1 MTIKDKPTQAFQ
13 DRCRALRPI
22 IGRQAD
28 QFWTAYLFQ
37 DEEGREDLEEQL
49 NLLVNVN
56 LNSDVQNTTPVFH
69 PPEQQDAQ
77 GDVGMGWVYY
87 NGRDVCPFGLRRMEL
102 AQHTSL
108 VGRTGSGKSNAGYLL
123 AMNLAK
129 AGIPW
134 LCLDWKQ
141 SWRRLRNLPEL
152 QGLRI
157 YTIGRD
163 VAPFRINPLIPP
175 AGIDP
180 RQHLKALVA
189 IINVAYFCGA
199 GVEYLLTSVI
209 DELYQKHGVY
219 DGTVKRYPTFRD
231 VLAVLKTIPA
241 AGRVS
246 LWLSSAIRAVHSLC
260 FGAMDSIV
268 NSESNA
274 PMDELLSQPTV
285 LELEALSHAD
295 KLFFSEMLM
304 LQIYSHRM
312 VKNERNQ
319 LKHILIIEEAHH
331 LLSRLSQKPGQP
343 ASIVEVIFREIREM
357 SEGIVFL
364 DQMPSEISKTAL
376 ANTYTTISMN
386 LKGKQDVTTISA
398 AMLLQDDQPLALG
411 TMEIGKAIV
420 KLQGRIKEPFMIRV
434 PEVKIPASPVTDE
447 IIRQAM
453 LPFIRLTEQQ
463 AGLSQAP
470 AELKLSDSES
480 AFLKDVAV
488 MPDSGVV
495 ARYTRLGLSGRQGDK
510 AKRSL
515 LDLGLIEETEKLTPR
530 GRTKVICLT
539 IIGKQALEN
548 ELEEFDNETE

>member
-1 MTIKDKPTQAFQ
+1 MTVKDKQTQAFQ
-13 DRCRALRPI
+13 NKCRALRPI

-28 QFWTAYLFQ
+28 SFWQAYLFQ
-37 DEEGREDLEEQL
+37 DEDGREELEEQL
-49 NLLVNVN
+49 NLLVNAH
-56 LNSDVQNTTPVFH
+56 LNTDLQNTTPIFH
-69 PPEQQDAQ
+69 PPGQQDAQ
-77 GDVGMGWVYY
+77 GDVVMGWVHY
-87 NGRDVCPFGLRRMEL
+87 NGKDICPFGLRPLEL
-102 AQHTSL
+102 VQHTSL

-123 AMNLAK
+123 AKNLTKVA
-129 AGIPW
+129 IPW

-141 SWRRLRNLPEL
+141 SWRRLRNLPEFVD
-152 QGLRI
+152 LRV

-163 VAPFRINPLIPP
+163 VAPLRINPLIPP
-175 AGIDP
+175 IGIDP

-189 IINVAYFCGA
+189 VINAAYFCGA
-199 GVEYLLTSVI
+199 GVEYLLTSI
-209 DELYQKHGVY
+209 LDELYQKHGIY
-219 DGTVKRYPTFRD
+219 DGTVTRYPTFRD
-231 VLAVLKTIPA
+231 VMAILKNTPA
-241 AGRVS
+241 TGRVS

-260 FGAMDSIV
+260 FGSMDSIV
-268 NSESNA
+268 NSESNVT
-274 PMDELLSQPTV
+274 MDELLSRPTV

-331 LLSRLSQKPGQP
+331 LLSRLSQRSGQP
-343 ASIVEVIFREIREM
+343 ASIVEIIFREIREM

-398 AMLLQDDQPLALG
+398 AMLLQEDQPMALG

-434 PEVKIPASPVTDE
+434 PEIKIPADLVTDDSVRE
-447 IIRQAM
+447 AMAPLIRS
-453 LPFIRLTEQQ
+453 TEPP
-463 AGLSQAP
+463 AGIAP
-470 AELKLSDSES
+470 ATEMPKLSESEM
-480 AFLKDVAV
+480 ALLTDVAI

-495 ARYTRLGLSGRQGDK
+495 ARYTRCKLSGRQGDK

-515 LDLGLIEETEKLTPR
+515 IEMGSIKEVEQLTPR
-530 GRTKVICLT
+530 GRSKMIRLT
-539 IIGKQALEN
+539 EKGRSFLEAGHP
-548 ELEEFDNETE
+548 EM

>member
-1 MTIKDKPTQAFQ
+1 MTIKDKQTQAFQ
-13 DRCRALRPI
+13 NKCLALRPI

-28 QFWTAYLFQ
+28 QFWQAYLFQ
-37 DEEGREDLEEQL
+37 DEDGRAELEEQL
-49 NLLVNVN
+49 NLIVNAN
-56 LNSDVQNTTPVFH
+56 LNTDLQNTTPIFH
-69 PPEQQDAQ
+69 PPSQQDAQ
-77 GDVGMGWVYY
+77 GEVVMGWVHY
-87 NGRDVCPFGLRRMEL
+87 NGKDICPFGLRSMEL
-102 AQHTSL
+102 VQHTSL

-152 QGLRI
+152 ADLRVF
-157 YTIGRD
+157 TIGRD
-163 VAPFRINPLIPP
+163 VAPLRINPLIPP
-175 AGIDP
+175 VGIDP

-189 IINVAYFCGA
+189 VINAAYFCGA
-199 GVEYLLTSVI
+199 GVEYLLTSII
-209 DELYQKHGVY
+209 DELYQKHGIY
-219 DGTVKRYPTFRD
+219 DGTVKHYPTFRD
-231 VLAVLKTIPA
+231 VMAILKNTPA
-241 AGRVS
+241 TGRVS

-260 FGAMDSIV
+260 FGSMDSIV
-268 NSESNA
+268 NSESNVT
-274 PMDELLSQPTV
+274 MEELLSRPTV
-285 LELEALSHAD
+285 LELESLSHAD

-331 LLSRLSQKPGQP
+331 LLSRLSQRSGQP
-343 ASIVEVIFREIREM
+343 ASIVEIIFREIREM

-398 AMLLQDDQPLALG
+398 AMLLQEDQPLALG

-434 PEVKIPASPVTDE
+434 PEIKIPAILVTDDS
-447 IIRQAM
+447 IKAAM
-453 LPFIRLTEQQ
+453 APFIRSTEKLENRPQ
-463 AGLSQAP
+463 P
-470 AELKLSDSES
+470 ARQPKLSDSEM
-480 AFLKDVAV
+480 AFLVDVAI

-495 ARYTRLGLSGRQGDK
+495 ARYTRCKLSGRQGDK
-510 AKRSL
+510 TKRSL
-515 LDLGLIEETEKLTPR
+515 MGLGLIEEIEEITSK
-530 GRTKVICLT
+530 GRVKIVRLSES
-539 IIGKQALEN
+539 GKRYLEN
-548 ELEEFDNETE
+548 ERDGKQTA

>member
-1 MTIKDKPTQAFQ
+1 MTVKDKQTQAFQ
-13 DRCRALRPI
+13 NKCRALRPI

-28 QFWTAYLFQ
+28 QFWQAYLFQ
-37 DEEGREDLEEQL
+37 DEDGRTELEEQL
-49 NLLVNVN
+49 NLIVNAN
-56 LNSDVQNTTPVFH
+56 LNTDLQNTTPIFH
-69 PPEQQDAQ
+69 PPTQQDAK
-77 GDVGMGWVYY
+77 GDVVMGWIHY
-87 NGRDVCPFGLRRMEL
+87 NGKDMCPFGLRPMEL
-102 AQHTSL
+102 VQHTSL

-152 QGLRI
+152 ADLRV

-163 VAPFRINPLIPP
+163 VAPLQINPLIPP

-189 IINVAYFCGA
+189 VINAAYFCGA
-199 GVEYLLTSVI
+199 GVEYLLTSII
-209 DELYQKHGVY
+209 DELYQKHGIY
-219 DGTVKRYPTFRD
+219 DGTVKHYPTFRD
-231 VLAVLKTIPA
+231 VMAILKNTPA
-241 AGRVS
+241 TGRVS

-260 FGAMDSIV
+260 FGSMDSIV
-268 NSESNA
+268 NSDSNVT
-274 PMDELLSQPTV
+274 MDELLSRPTV

-331 LLSRLSQKPGQP
+331 LLSRLSQRSGQP
-343 ASIVEVIFREIREM
+343 ASIVEIIFREIREM

-398 AMLLQDDQPLALG
+398 AMLLQEDQPLALG

-434 PEVKIPASPVTDE
+434 PEIKIPAVLVSDE
-447 IIRQAM
+447 SIQEAM
-453 LPFIRLTEQQ
+453 APFIRPTEQ
-463 AGLSQAP
+463 LKMDSQP
-470 AELKLSDSES
+470 ADQPKLSESEM
-480 AFLKDVAV
+480 AFLVDVAI

-495 ARYTRLGLSGRQGDK
+495 GRYTRCKLSGRQGDK
-510 AKRSL
+510 TKRSL
-515 LDLGLIEETEKLTPR
+515 IEMGFIEEVEHLSPKGRSKMIRLTEKGKGFLEA
-530 GRTKVICLT
+530 
-539 IIGKQALEN
+539 KQA
-548 ELEEFDNETE
+548 

>member
-1 MTIKDKPTQAFQ
+1 MTIKDKQTQAFQ

-22 IGRQAD
+22 IGKQAD
-28 QFWTAYLFQ
+28 QFWMAYLFQ
-37 DEEGREDLEEQL
+37 DEEGREELEEQL
-49 NLLVNVN
+49 NLLVNAN
-56 LNSDVQNTTPVFH
+56 LNTDVQNITPIFH
-69 PPEQQDAQ
+69 PPSQQDAQ
-77 GDVGMGWVYY
+77 GEVVMGWVHY
-87 NGRDVCPFGLRRMEL
+87 NGKDMCPFGLKPLEL
-102 AQHTSL
+102 AQHTSI

-141 SWRRLRNLPEL
+141 SWRRLRNLPGL
-152 QGLRI
+152 QDLRV

-163 VAPFRINPLIPP
+163 VSPLKINPLIPP

-180 RQHLKALVA
+180 RQHLKALVG
-189 IINVAYFCGA
+189 IINAAYFCGA
-199 GVEYLLTSVI
+199 GVEYLLTVVL

-219 DGTVKRYPTFRD
+219 DGKVTRYPTFRD
-231 VLAVLKTIPA
+231 VLAILKTIPA
-241 AGRVS
+241 TGRVS

-268 NSESNA
+268 NSGSNVT
-274 PMDELLSQPTV
+274 MDELLSHPTV

-331 LLSRLSQKPGQP
+331 MLSRLSQKSGQP

-398 AMLLQDDQPLALG
+398 AMLLQEEQPLALG

-434 PEVKIPASPVTDE
+434 PEIKIPAASVTDE

-453 LPFIRLTEQQ
+453 TPFIRPNEEPEEIGGMYQGNLTE
-463 AGLSQAP
+463 
-470 AELKLSDSES
+470 SEM
-480 AFLKDVAV
+480 AFLKDCALV
-488 MPDSGVV
+488 PDCGVV
-495 ARYTRLGLSGRQGDK
+495 ARYTRLKLSGRHGDK

-515 LDLGLIEETEKLTPR
+515 IEMGCVEEIEKLTPT
-530 GRTKVICLT
+530 GRKKVLRLT
-539 IIGKQALEN
+539 EKGIQILQDLQKN
-548 ELEEFDNETE
+548 NDIR

>member
-1 MTIKDKPTQAFQ
+1 MTIKDKNTQLFQ
-13 DRCRALRPI
+13 SRCLALRPI
-22 IGRQAD
+22 LGRQVD
-28 QFWTAYLFQ
+28 DLWTAYLFQ
-37 DEEGREDLEEQL
+37 DEEGREELEEQL
-49 NLLVNVN
+49 SLLANVN
-56 LNSDVQNTTPVFH
+56 LNTDVQDTTPIFH
-69 PPEQQDAQ
+69 PPASVQS
-77 GDVGMGWVYY
+77 VGEIPLGQVHY
-87 NGRDVCPFGLRRMEL
+87 NGKDLYPFGLKPLEL
-102 AQHTSL
+102 VQHTSL
-108 VGRTGSGKSNAGYLL
+108 VGRTGSGKSNAAYLL
-123 AMNLAK
+123 AANLTK

-141 SWRRLRNLPEL
+141 SWRRLRNLPGFQEL
-152 QGLRI
+152 RV

-163 VAPFRINPLIPP
+163 VAPLQINPLIPP

-189 IINVAYFCGA
+189 VINAAYFCGA
-199 GVEYLLTSVI
+199 GVEYMLTSVL

-219 DGTVKRYPTFRD
+219 EGKVKRYPTFRD
-231 VLAVLKTIPA
+231 VLAILKTIPA

-268 NSESNA
+268 NSGTNVTME
-274 PMDELLSQPTV
+274 ELLSHPTV

-331 LLSRLSQKPGQP
+331 LLSRLSQRSGQP

-398 AMLLQDDQPLALG
+398 AMLLQEEQPLALG

-420 KLQGRIKEPFMIRV
+420 KLQGRIKEPFMIRI
-434 PEVKIPASPVTDE
+434 PEIKIPPALVTDE

-453 LPFIRLTEQQ
+453 AAHIRSPEKPAAAQQ
-463 AGLSQAP
+463 VS
-470 AELKLSDSES
+470 LSDSELRLLQDI
-480 AFLKDVAV
+480 ALV
-488 MPDSGVV
+488 PNSGVV

-515 LDLGLIEETEKLTPR
+515 IEQGFIEEIDRLTPK
-530 GRTKVICLT
+530 GRSKSVRLT
-539 IIGKQALEN
+539 ESGKRMLEGH
-548 ELEEFDNETE
+548 EASSSGSE

>member
-1 MTIKDKPTQAFQ
+1 MTIKDKKNQLFQ

-22 IGRQAD
+22 IGKQAD

-37 DEEGREDLEEQL
+37 DEEGREELEEQL

-56 LNSDVQNTTPVFH
+56 LNTDVENITPIFH
-69 PPEQQDAQ
+69 PPSQQDAQ
-77 GDVGMGWVYY
+77 GDVVMGWVHY
-87 NGRDVCPFGLRRMEL
+87 NGKDMFPFGIRPLEL

-141 SWRRLRNLPEL
+141 SWRRLRNLPGL
-152 QGLRI
+152 QDLRI

-163 VAPFRINPLIPP
+163 VAPLRINPLIPP
-175 AGIDP
+175 KGIDP
-180 RQHLKALVA
+180 KQHLKALVGV
-189 IINVAYFCGA
+189 INAAYFCGA
-199 GVEYLLTSVI
+199 GVEYLLTSVL

-219 DGTVKRYPTFRD
+219 EGNVKRYPSFRD
-231 VLAVLKTIPA
+231 VLAILKTIPA
-241 AGRVS
+241 TGRVS

-260 FGAMDSIV
+260 FGSMDNIV
-268 NSESNA
+268 NSGSNVT
-274 PMDELLSQPTV
+274 MDELLSRPTV

-331 LLSRLSQKPGQP
+331 LLSRLSQKSGQP

-398 AMLLQDDQPLALG
+398 AMLLQEEQPLALG

-434 PEVKIPASPVTDE
+434 PEIKIPAAPVTDE

-453 LPFIRLTEQQ
+453 TPFIRPNEEPEEIGGMYQGKLTE
-463 AGLSQAP
+463 P
-470 AELKLSDSES
+470 EM
-480 AFLKDVAV
+480 AFLKDIALV
-488 MPDSGVV
+488 PDCGVV
-495 ARYTRLGLSGRQGDK
+495 ARYTRLKLSGRQGDK
-510 AKRSL
+510 VKRSL
-515 LDLGLIEETEKLTPR
+515 IEMGSVEEIEKLTPT
-530 GRTKVICLT
+530 GRKKVLRLT
-539 IIGKQALEN
+539 EKGIGIVSNQEKK
-548 ELEEFDNETE
+548 DDIR

>member
-1 MTIKDKPTQAFQ
+1 MTIKDKTTQLFQ

-22 IGRQAD
+22 LGRQAD
-28 QFWTAYLFQ
+28 DFWTAYLFQ
-37 DEEGREDLEEQL
+37 DEEGREELEEQL
-49 NLLVNVN
+49 NLLVNAN
-56 LNSDVQNTTPVFH
+56 LNRDVQNTTPIFH
-69 PPEQQDAQ
+69 PPAQQEAQ
-77 GDVGMGWVYY
+77 GDIFMGWVHY
-87 NGRDVCPFGLRRMEL
+87 NEKDLCPFGLRPLEL
-102 AQHTSL
+102 AQHTSF

-123 AMNLAK
+123 AMNLTK

-141 SWRRLRNLPEL
+141 SWRRLRNLPEF
-152 QGLRI
+152 QGLRV

-163 VAPFRINPLIPP
+163 VAPLRINPLIPP
-175 AGIDP
+175 KGIDP
-180 RQHLKALVA
+180 KQHLKALVA
-189 IINVAYFCGA
+189 VINAAYFCGA
-199 GVEYLLTSVI
+199 GVEYLLTSVL

-219 DGTVKRYPTFRD
+219 DGQVKRYPTFRD
-231 VLAVLKTIPA
+231 VLAILKTIPA
-241 AGRVS
+241 TGRVS

-268 NSESNA
+268 NSGSNVT
-274 PMDELLSQPTV
+274 MDELLSQPTV

-319 LKHILIIEEAHH
+319 IKHILIIEEAHH
-331 LLSRLSQKPGQP
+331 LLSRLSQRSGQP

-398 AMLLQDDQPLALG
+398 AMLLQEEQPLALG

-434 PEVKIPASPVTDE
+434 PEIKIPAVPVTDE

-453 LPFIRLTEQQ
+453 TPLIRLAEP
-463 AGLSQAP
+463 P
-470 AELKLSDSES
+470 AEADKNLSPKLTGSEI
-480 AFLKDVAV
+480 AFLKDVAI
-488 MPDSGVV
+488 MPNSGVV

-515 LDLGLIEETEKLTPR
+515 IDLGLIEEAEKLTPR
-530 GRTKVICLT
+530 GRIRVIHLT
-539 IIGKQALEN
+539 ESGKHLLEGMTSGLQAG
-548 ELEEFDNETE
+548 

>member
-1 MTIKDKPTQAFQ
+1 MTVKDKQTQAFQ
-13 DRCRALRPI
+13 NKCRALRPI

-28 QFWTAYLFQ
+28 SFWQAYLFQ
-37 DEEGREDLEEQL
+37 DEDGREELEEQL
-49 NLLVNVN
+49 NLLVNAH
-56 LNSDVQNTTPVFH
+56 LNTDLQNTTPIFH
-69 PPEQQDAQ
+69 PPGQQDAQ
-77 GDVGMGWVYY
+77 GDVVMGWVHY
-87 NGRDVCPFGLRRMEL
+87 NGKDICPFGLRPLEL
-102 AQHTSL
+102 VQHTSL

-123 AMNLAK
+123 AKNLTK
-129 AGIPW
+129 VGIPW

-141 SWRRLRNLPEL
+141 SWRRLRNLPEFAD
-152 QGLRI
+152 LRV

-163 VAPFRINPLIPP
+163 VAPLRINPLIPP
-175 AGIDP
+175 IGIDP

-189 IINVAYFCGA
+189 VINAAYFCGA
-199 GVEYLLTSVI
+199 GVEYLLTSI
-209 DELYQKHGVY
+209 LDELYQKHGIY
-219 DGTVKRYPTFRD
+219 DGTVTRYPTFRD
-231 VLAVLKTIPA
+231 VMAILKNTPA
-241 AGRVS
+241 TGRVS

-260 FGAMDSIV
+260 FGSMDSIV
-268 NSESNA
+268 NSESNVT
-274 PMDELLSQPTV
+274 MDELLSRPTV

-331 LLSRLSQKPGQP
+331 LLSRLSQRSGQP

-398 AMLLQDDQPLALG
+398 AMLLQEDQPMALG

-434 PEVKIPASPVTDE
+434 PEIKIPADLVTDDSVRE
-447 IIRQAM
+447 AMAPLIRS
-453 LPFIRLTEQQ
+453 TEPP
-463 AGLSQAP
+463 AGIAP
-470 AELKLSDSES
+470 ATEMPKLSESEM
-480 AFLKDVAV
+480 ALLTDVAI

-495 ARYTRLGLSGRQGDK
+495 ARYTRCKLSGRQGDK

-515 LDLGLIEETEKLTPR
+515 IEMGSIKEVEQLTPR
-530 GRTKVICLT
+530 GRSKMIRLT
-539 IIGKQALEN
+539 EKGRSFLEAGHP
-548 ELEEFDNETE
+548 EM

>member
-1 MTIKDKPTQAFQ
+1 MTVKDKQTQAFQ

-22 IGRQAD
+22 IGQQAD
-28 QFWTAYLFQ
+28 HFWKAYLFQ
-37 DEEGREDLEEQL
+37 DEEGREELEEQL
-49 NLLVNVN
+49 NLIVNAN
-56 LNSDVQNTTPVFH
+56 LNTDLQNITPIFH
-69 PPEQQDAQ
+69 PPGQQDAQ
-77 GDVGMGWVYY
+77 GDVALGWVHY
-87 NGRDVCPFGLRRMEL
+87 NGKDLFPFGLRPMEL
-102 AQHTSL
+102 VQHTSL

-141 SWRRLRNLPEL
+141 SWRRLRNLPAL
-152 QGLRI
+152 QDLRI

-163 VAPFRINPLIPP
+163 VAPLRINPLIPP
-175 AGIDP
+175 EGIDP

-189 IINVAYFCGA
+189 VINSAYFCGA
-199 GVEYLLTSVI
+199 GVEYLLTVVL

-219 DGTVKRYPTFRD
+219 AGNVKRYPTFRD
-231 VLAVLKTIPA
+231 VLAILQTMPA

-246 LWLSSAIRAVHSLC
+246 LWLSSAIRAIHSLC
-260 FGAMDSIV
+260 FGSMDSIV
-268 NSESNA
+268 NSGSNVT
-274 PMDELLSQPTV
+274 MDELLSKPTV

-312 VKNERNQ
+312 IKNERNQ

-331 LLSRLSQKPGQP
+331 LLSKLSQKSGQP

-398 AMLLQDDQPLALG
+398 AMLLQEEQPLALG

-434 PEVKIPASPVTDE
+434 PEIKIPTIPVTDD
-447 IIRQAM
+447 ILRTAMSPLIRSAESLTVASAQS
-453 LPFIRLTEQQ
+453 PEQPKLTE
-463 AGLSQAP
+463 S
-470 AELKLSDSES
+470 EL
-480 AFLKDVAV
+480 AFLKDVAI

-515 LDLGLIEETEKLTPR
+515 IEMGLIVEAEKLTSH
-530 GRTKVICLT
+530 GRTKVLRLT
-539 IIGKQALEN
+539 ESGKKL
-548 ELEEFDNETE
+548 LMKFS

>member
-1 MTIKDKPTQAFQ
+1 
-13 DRCRALRPI
+13 
-22 IGRQAD
+22 
-28 QFWTAYLFQ
+28 
-37 DEEGREDLEEQL
+37 LEEQL
-49 NLLVNVN
+49 SLLANVN
-56 LNSDVQNTTPVFH
+56 LNTDVQDTTPIFH
-69 PPEQQDAQ
+69 PPALVQSGGEVPLGQ
-77 GDVGMGWVYY
+77 VHY
-87 NGRDVCPFGLRRMEL
+87 NGKDLYPFGLKTLEL
-102 AQHTSL
+102 VQHTSL
-108 VGRTGSGKSNAGYLL
+108 VGRTGSGKSNAAYLL
-123 AMNLAK
+123 AANLTK

-134 LCLDWKQ
+134 LCIDWKQ
-141 SWRRLRNLPEL
+141 SWRRLRNLPGFQEL
-152 QGLRI
+152 QV

-163 VAPFRINPLIPP
+163 VAPLQINPLIPP

-189 IINVAYFCGA
+189 VINAAYFCGA
-199 GVEYLLTSVI
+199 GVEYLLTLVL

-219 DGTVKRYPTFRD
+219 AGKVTRYPTFRD
-231 VLAVLKTIPA
+231 VLAKLKTIPA

-268 NSESNA
+268 NSGTNVT
-274 PMDELLSQPTV
+274 MDELLSRPTV

-331 LLSRLSQKPGQP
+331 LLSRLSQRSGQP

-398 AMLLQDDQPLALG
+398 AMLLQEEQPLALG

-420 KLQGRIKEPFMIRV
+420 KLQGRIKEPFMVRI
-434 PEVKIPASPVTDE
+434 PEIKISPVPVTDE

-453 LPFIRLTEQQ
+453 AAHIRLPEK
-463 AGLSQAP
+463 P
-470 AELKLSDSES
+470 AEAHQVALSDSEQR
-480 AFLKDVAV
+480 FLQDIALV
-488 MPDSGVV
+488 PNSGVV

-515 LDLGLIEETEKLTPR
+515 IEQGFIEEAERLTQK
-530 GRTKVICLT
+530 GRSKAIRLT
-539 IIGKQALEN
+539 DSGKRMLGAHAAASGKNQQLRP
-548 ELEEFDNETE
+548 

>member
-1 MTIKDKPTQAFQ
+1 MTIKDKATQLFQ
-13 DRCRALRPI
+13 ARCRALRPI
-22 IGRQAD
+22 LGRQAD
-28 QFWTAYLFQ
+28 DFWTAYLFQ
-37 DEEGREDLEEQL
+37 DEEGREELEEQL
-49 NLLVNVN
+49 NLLVNAN
-56 LNSDVQNTTPVFH
+56 LNRDVQNTTPIFH
-69 PPEQQDAQ
+69 PPAQQEAQ
-77 GDVGMGWVYY
+77 GDIFMGWVHY
-87 NGRDVCPFGLRRMEL
+87 NEKDLCPFGLRPLEL
-102 AQHTSL
+102 AQHTSF

-123 AMNLAK
+123 AMNLTK

-141 SWRRLRNLPEL
+141 SWRRLRNLPEF
-152 QGLRI
+152 QGLRV

-163 VAPFRINPLIPP
+163 VAPLRINPLIPP
-175 AGIDP
+175 KGIDP
-180 RQHLKALVA
+180 KQHLKALVA
-189 IINVAYFCGA
+189 VINAAYFCGA
-199 GVEYLLTSVI
+199 GVEYLLTSVL

-219 DGTVKRYPTFRD
+219 DGQVKRYPTFRD
-231 VLAVLKTIPA
+231 VLAILKTIPA
-241 AGRVS
+241 TGRVS

-268 NSESNA
+268 NSGSNVT
-274 PMDELLSQPTV
+274 MDELLSQPTV

-319 LKHILIIEEAHH
+319 IKHILIIEEAHH
-331 LLSRLSQKPGQP
+331 LLSRLSQRSGQP

-398 AMLLQDDQPLALG
+398 AMLLQEEQPLALG

-434 PEVKIPASPVTDE
+434 PEITIPAVPVTDE

-453 LPFIRLTEQQ
+453 TPLVRLAEP
-463 AGLSQAP
+463 P
-470 AELKLSDSES
+470 AEADKNLSPKLTGSEI
-480 AFLKDVAV
+480 AFLKDVAI
-488 MPDSGVV
+488 MPNSGVV

-510 AKRSL
+510 TKRSL
-515 LDLGLIEETEKLTPR
+515 IDLGLIEEAEKLTPH
-530 GRTKVICLT
+530 GRTKVIRLT
-539 IIGKQALEN
+539 EKGQLQLRSILS
-548 ELEEFDNETE
+548 

>member
-1 MTIKDKPTQAFQ
+1 MTVKDKQTQAFQ
-13 DRCRALRPI
+13 DKCRALRPI

-28 QFWTAYLFQ
+28 HFWRAYLFQ
-37 DEEGREDLEEQL
+37 DEEGREELEEQL
-49 NLLVNVN
+49 NLIVNAN
-56 LNSDVQNTTPVFH
+56 LNADLQNTTPIFH
-69 PPEQQDAQ
+69 PPSQPDAQ
-77 GDVGMGWVYY
+77 GEVFMGWVHY
-87 NGRDVCPFGLRRMEL
+87 NGKDLYRFGLRPMEL
-102 AQHTSL
+102 VQHTSL

-123 AMNLAK
+123 AMNLTK

-141 SWRRLRNLPEL
+141 SWRRLRNLPGFED
-152 QGLRI
+152 LRI

-163 VAPFRINPLIPP
+163 VAPLQINPLIPP
-175 AGIDP
+175 VGIDP
-180 RQHLKALVA
+180 RQHLKALTQVVNA
-189 IINVAYFCGA
+189 AYYCGA
-199 GVEYLLTSVI
+199 GVEYLLTSI
-209 DELYQKHGVY
+209 LDELYQKHGVY

-231 VLAVLKTIPA
+231 VLAILETTQA
-241 AGRVS
+241 TGRVS

-260 FGAMDSIV
+260 FGSMDSIV
-268 NSESNA
+268 NCGSNVTI
-274 PMDELLSQPTV
+274 DELLSRPTV

-319 LKHILIIEEAHH
+319 LKGILIIEEAHH
-331 LLSRLSQKPGQP
+331 LLSRLSQRSGQP

-398 AMLLQDDQPLALG
+398 AMLLQEEQPLALG

-434 PEVKIPASPVTDE
+434 PEMKIPAVLVTDD
-447 IIRQAM
+447 IIRAAM
-453 LPFIRLTEQQ
+453 APLIRPTEQLAMGSPSANQ
-463 AGLSQAP
+463 P
-470 AELKLSDSES
+470 KLTDSES
-480 AFLKDVAV
+480 GFLKDVAV
-488 MPDSGVV
+488 MPASGVV

-510 AKRSL
+510 AKRA
-515 LDLGLIEETEKLTPR
+515 LIEMGLVEEIEEITPR
-530 GRTKVICLT
+530 GRIKVIRLSDA
-539 IIGKQALEN
+539 GKRYLETAIAT
-548 ELEEFDNETE
+548 DRAA